1 MMMNVLPVLKEITD
15 ALDQL
20 LQGGS
25 PHFIYTNKMPFSPED
40 IQLLSTLFQRGEVE
54 ITDNSTNNKSVVYNT
69 RYPGVWVTT
78 LWGRTL
84 EFTPILEI
92 VEINWYPQVV
102 AFPPEDVAQG
112 VRQFLTAVM
121 EVAQIPTSIKEQLQ
135 RDLRAV
141 SPEKEIRWPLEG
153 EWESLLHYV
162 LAPGAVTISSPTI
175 RFTATRFWGVWLGH
189 WAQGKQELVVTP
201 FPETL
206 RAHEGDVRMGLERLR
221 QKYQELRLT
230 LPVQGP
236 SG

>member
-1 MMMNVLPVLKEITD
+1 MIMNVLPVLKEITD
-15 ALDQL
+15 ALEQL
-20 LQGGS
+20 LQGGE

-40 IQLLSTLFQRGEVE
+40 IQLLSDLFRRGEVE
-54 ITDNSTNNKSVVYNT
+54 ITDNTTNNKSVVYNT

-112 VRQFLTAVM
+112 VRQFLTAVA
-121 EVAQIPTSIKEQLQ
+121 EVTQIPPSVKQQLHRELQ
-135 RDLRAV
+135 GV
-141 SPEKEIRWPLEG
+141 SPEKEIRWNLEG

-162 LAPGAVTISSPTI
+162 LAPGSLSITSPTVRI
-175 RFTATRFWGVWLGH
+175 TATRFWGVWLGH
-189 WAQGKQELVVTP
+189 WAQGRRELMVTP
-201 FPETL
+201 FPQVL
-206 RAHEGDVRMGLERLR
+206 RAYKGDVRMGLERLR